1 MGLVFRFATYRFR
14 LTVWEI
20 PLKKTITL
28 DIAGASYRMN
38 VDADEAHLRRLAEI
52 VNERVAKLGPQAAK
66 KATPAQLLAMVA
78 LGLADDFLT
87 VSARVRTVE
96 DTTRRAIVNAIARID
111 RRLAAD
117 VATPADA

>member
-1 MGLVFRFATYRFR
+1 VRCWAQ
-14 LTVWEI
+14 EI
-20 PLKKTITL
+20 GVKKTITL

-38 VDADEAHLRRLAEI
+38 VDADEEHLRRLADI
-52 VNERVAKLGPQAAK
+52 VNQKVAALGPKANQ

-78 LGLADDFLT
+78 LGLADECLT
-87 VSARVRTVE
+87 QSARVRAVE

-117 VATPADA
+117 IATPADA

>member
-1 MGLVFRFATYRFR
+1 M
-14 LTVWEI
+14 
-20 PLKKTITL
+20 KKTITL

-38 VDADEAHLRRLAEI
+38 VDADEEHLRKLAEL
-52 VNERVAKLGPQAAK
+52 VNQRVAALGPKAAA

-78 LGLADDFLT
+78 LGLADDFMT
-87 VSARVRTVE
+87 MSTRVRAVE

-117 VATPADA
+117 AATSADA

>member
-1 MGLVFRFATYRFR
+1 V
-14 LTVWEI
+14 
-20 PLKKTITL
+20 KKTITL

-52 VNERVAKLGPQAAK
+52 VNERVAALGPVAAQ

-78 LGLADDFLT
+78 LGLADEWLT
-87 VSARVRTVE
+87 CSARVRAVE